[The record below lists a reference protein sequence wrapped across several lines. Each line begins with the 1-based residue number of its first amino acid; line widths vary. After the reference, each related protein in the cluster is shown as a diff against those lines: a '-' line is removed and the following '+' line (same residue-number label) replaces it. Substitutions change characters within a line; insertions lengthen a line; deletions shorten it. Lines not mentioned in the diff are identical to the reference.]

1 MAYRLLLV
9 IAFCVFLSVPVMAQE
24 DNASDLN
31 SLFSNLD
38 VHGFY
43 EIRSGY
49 RTRNDKYEKDM
60 SIMEQRLQLDIS
72 SYLDWADFKV
82 KGDIIGD
89 MVEEKADFDLREAYM
104 FTSPYDF
111 MDLKVGRQTL
121 TWGTGDLIFI
131 NDLFPKD
138 WQSFFIG
145 RDLEYLKA
153 PSDAAKISLFND
165 LANIDIVFTPQFDS
179 DRFLRGER
187 ISFFNSVVGR
197 LAGRD
202 ATVHVDKPNRW
213 FRDSELA
220 VRLYKNINNYEIS
233 FYGYRGFWKSPGGQN
248 VAGRSIF
255 PDLDVYGMSIRG
267 NVGKG
272 IGNFEFGYYD
282 SADDENGDNRL
293 VENSQLRFLV
303 GYTQEL
309 GKDFTGGVQYYVERM
324 LDYGAYVDNLTSG
337 PVRDRL
343 REWLTFRLT
352 KLAMNQNL
360 KLSLFTYFSPSD
372 KDVYMRPNINYKVND
387 NLAVEARANVF
398 WGDYP
403 HTFFGQFQ
411 DNTNIYTA
419 VRYSF

>member
-1 MAYRLLLV
+1 MRTKLFAGFT
-9 IAFCVFLSVPVMAQE
+9 ICVFLCLPVMAQE

-31 SLFSNLD
+31 SLFSNID

-49 RTRNDKYEKDM
+49 RTRKDKYEKDM
-60 SIMEQRLQLDIS
+60 SIMEQRLQIDLS
-72 SYLDWADFKV
+72 SYPDWADFKV

-89 MVEEKADFDLREAYM
+89 LIEEHADFDLREAYM

-179 DRFLRGER
+179 DRFLCGER

-233 FYGYRGFWKSPGGQN
+233 FYGYRGFWKSPGGK
-248 VAGRSIF
+248 
-255 PDLDVYGMSIRG
+255 M
-267 NVGKG
+267 
-272 IGNFEFGYYD
+272 
-282 SADDENGDNRL
+282 RL
-293 VENSQLRFLV
+293 
-303 GYTQEL
+303 G
-309 GKDFTGGVQYYVERM
+309 
-324 LDYGAYVDNLTSG
+324 
-337 PVRDRL
+337 
-343 REWLTFRLT
+343 
-352 KLAMNQNL
+352 
-360 KLSLFTYFSPSD
+360 
-372 KDVYMRPNINYKVND
+372 
-387 NLAVEARANVF
+387 
-398 WGDYP
+398 
-403 HTFFGQFQ
+403 GQFFRIW
-411 DNTNIYTA
+411 TFTE
-419 VRYSF
+419 